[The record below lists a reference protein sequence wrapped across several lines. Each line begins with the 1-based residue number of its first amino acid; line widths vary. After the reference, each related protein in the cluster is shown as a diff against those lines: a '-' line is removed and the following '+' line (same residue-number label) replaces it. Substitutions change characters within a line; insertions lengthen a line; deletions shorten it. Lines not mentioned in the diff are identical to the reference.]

1 MRGSP
6 LMRYLCL
13 IVLLVWGASCA
24 PANREELVKDV
35 LKVDPEFSSVL
46 DKHQELK
53 SRIDTYERELA
64 LKRSTTERTIAQMRK
79 DLAAAVAN
87 VRAKTVD
94 VKRKVEPD
102 RQRLELALSM
112 ASGELHTTQ
121 VQRSSLGRSI
131 TTLRKSLAS
140 KDAMWTAQERARQQA
155 QLDEML
161 RDAARLDQE
170 MTAIKQHVRLL
181 KIKLLL
187 IKL

>member
-1 MRGSP
+1 
-6 LMRYLCL
+6 MRYLS
-13 IVLLVWGASCA
+13 IVLLLLWGMSCA
-24 PANREELVKDV
+24 PANREELVNGV

-46 DKHQELK
+46 DKYKELK

-79 DLAAAVAN
+79 DLVAAVTN
-87 VRAKTVD
+87 VRAKTAE
-94 VKRKVEPD
+94 VKRKMEPD

-112 ASGELHTTQ
+112 AGGELHTKRL
-121 VQRSSLGRSI
+121 QRSSLGRSI
-131 TTLRKSLAS
+131 ATLRKALAS
-140 KDAMWTAQERARQQA
+140 KEAVWTAQERITQQA

-170 MTAIKQHVRLL
+170 MVALKAHVRLL